1 MKYSWY
7 IVGMEQQRPYL
18 TTTQAAERS
27 GLSTSYMT
35 LLLRQGKLEGF
46 QVVRDWLIYTDSLE
60 AFLAKTRKPGPKG
73 PRTKA

>member
-1 MKYSWY
+1 
-7 IVGMEQQRPYL
+7 MEQQRPYL

-27 GLSTSYMT
+27 GLSPSYMT

-60 AFLAKTRKPGPKG
+60 AFLAKPRKPGPKG